1 MQKNIE
7 RAYLYE
13 YKPRGAVFRLT
24 RESIRFVEISKK
36 FKGSNHGRDEE
47 SIGAQTSNDPIGN
60 EIKGALEHC

>member
-1 MQKNIE
+1 MQKNKE
-7 RAYLYE
+7 KAYLCV
-13 YKPRGAVFRLT
+13 YKLRVPVFRHT